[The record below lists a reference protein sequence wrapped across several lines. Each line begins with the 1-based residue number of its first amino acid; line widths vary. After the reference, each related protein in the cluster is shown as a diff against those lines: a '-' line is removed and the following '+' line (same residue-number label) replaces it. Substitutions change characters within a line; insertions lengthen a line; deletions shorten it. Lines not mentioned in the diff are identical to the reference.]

1 VLRSRIAIVPQEPFL
16 FSGTVAE
23 NLAYGRP
30 DATRDEIEAMARA
43 VGAHAFIEALPE
55 GYDTPLGEGGG
66 RLGHGQ
72 RQLLA
77 IARAMLADRPILLL
91 DEATSHV
98 DAATEAALQQALATA
113 MAGRTSLVI
122 AHRLST
128 IRHADQILVVADG
141 RIVERG
147 THEALLAAGGRYA
160 ELHRHHEAAIE
171 S

>member
-1 VLRSRIAIVPQEPFL
+1 MQQEPFL
-16 FSGTVAE
+16 FGGTVAE

-30 DATRDEIEAMARA
+30 DAARATIEEMGRA
-43 VGAHAFIEALPE
+43 VGADAFIRALPQ
-55 GYDTPLGEGGG
+55 GYDTPLGEGAG

-77 IARAMLADRPILLL
+77 IARAMMADRPILVL

-98 DAATEAALQQALATA
+98 DSSTEAALQRALEVL
-113 MAGRTSLVI
+113 MRGRTTLVI

-128 IRHADQILVVADG
+128 IRHADLILVVDAG

-147 THEALLAAGGRYA
+147 GHAELLAAGGVYAQLHKRYEQA
-160 ELHRHHEAAIE
+160 TSADGG
-171 S
+171 